1 MHRDFFMTLKNEFF
15 SLQNVFKKAFYAVI
29 GGLFAVVF
37 FSCSSPLT
45 SATYSSL
52 SYSKSDGVLIQVSY
66 PATNGR
72 FIAPSTVNLSD
83 IKKFVVTGENYD
95 GDVFSQQV
103 TVDST
108 GKGTI
113 TGLSKS
119 YWQFV
124 LHAYSDTAGT
134 KEVLHGFSS
143 VDTTYETNVSFVL
156 TSIDLDGKGSLN
168 VTASF
173 DDPEGFANV
182 NLIRVY
188 LCSCITQNLDSA
200 VISREITDSAELA
213 LFETSGYEIS
223 GTTINPGNY
232 SLIIKLYNNSIGS
245 TQLLGT
251 CSDIVDIEPARTT
264 TGSISISS
272 TILQKKPEK
281 PDNFKVYRVDSSVDS
296 NFYTAVLRWEDKAVN
311 EEYYV
316 IKVYESASSD
326 IAKGTNILTI
336 DKTNYSTI
344 SVANNGVGYYS
355 GNLLYGSE
363 EYALKLRTGKLYEFE
378 IYAMNTFGRSD
389 VVSRKASSDIENDI
403 TYGDMTGFGASS
415 SSPYLHVNTFEIKYH
430 LGGGIYKT
438 EADEYTTAQNMPVYE
453 IWKNTP
459 ISLISPVAITDTT
472 DMSNQAG
479 YPVLYFDTP
488 YQAWSSW
495 KDINGTPVTQVSSFE
510 NVTVYAQ
517 YNLISTPTIE
527 LDASTVSL
535 FYGASAAESKPGSGT
550 SAVNVMNLTAGTYI
564 TVAVNADAASN
575 ANFTDYDFY
584 INGSKQITIAASS
597 VQSVG
602 GTNYVMYTFQIPFK
616 GTYTAQVAG
625 INNGTSYYCSE
636 FNFGSNN

>member
-1 MHRDFFMTLKNEFF
+1 M
-15 SLQNVFKKAFYAVI
+15 
-29 GGLFAVVF
+29 
-37 FSCSSPLT
+37 
-45 SATYSSL
+45 
-52 SYSKSDGVLIQVSY
+52 
-66 PATNGR
+66 
-72 FIAPSTVNLSD
+72 
-83 IKKFVVTGENYD
+83 
-95 GDVFSQQV
+95 
-103 TVDST
+103 
-108 GKGTI
+108 
-113 TGLSKS
+113 
-119 YWQFV
+119 
-124 LHAYSDTAGT
+124 
-134 KEVLHGFSS
+134 
-143 VDTTYETNVSFVL
+143 
-156 TSIDLDGKGSLN
+156 
-168 VTASF
+168 TASF

-326 IAKGTNILTI
+326 VAKGTNILTI

-453 IWKNTP
+453 IWKN
-459 ISLISPVAITDTT
+459 
-472 DMSNQAG
+472 NQK
-479 YPVLYFDTP
+479 T
-488 YQAWSSW
+488 
-495 KDINGTPVTQVSSFE
+495 
-510 NVTVYAQ
+510 
-517 YNLISTPTIE
+517 
-527 LDASTVSL
+527 
-535 FYGASAAESKPGSGT
+535 
-550 SAVNVMNLTAGTYI
+550 
-564 TVAVNADAASN
+564 
-575 ANFTDYDFY
+575 
-584 INGSKQITIAASS
+584 
-597 VQSVG
+597 
-602 GTNYVMYTFQIPFK
+602 
-616 GTYTAQVAG
+616 
-625 INNGTSYYCSE
+625 
-636 FNFGSNN
+636 